1 MIRTKHT
8 ADGREIKTRDFALD
22 VKAVAEDGTF
32 TGYASVY
39 DVIDSYKE
47 IVARGAFKR
56 TLGIWDSRGK
66 LPPVLWQH
74 RAGEPLGPYLE
85 MREDNHGL
93 FVKGQL
99 LVDDIAR
106 AREARALMKA
116 KAIGGLSIGFSVMV
130 DSFDKS
136 TGITTLQDIDLWEV
150 SVVTFPANEKA
161 QVESVKQILD
171 AGRMPT
177 LREFETLLRDEG
189 LSNTQAK
196 NIAQRIGYAC
206 LHRDDAGKKLEA
218 SALLAE
224 VFGKRAP
231 SILDEV
237 LHT

>member
-1 MIRTKHT
+1 MKTKHT
-8 ADGREIKTRDFALD
+8 ADGREIKTREFALD
-22 VKAVAEDGTF
+22 VKAVEDDGTF

-56 TLGIWDSRGK
+56 TLGIWESRGK
-66 LPPVLWQH
+66 LPPILWQH
-74 RAGEPLGPYLE
+74 RSGEPLGPYLE

-99 LVDDIAR
+99 LVDDVQK

-161 QVESVKQILD
+161 QVESIKNILD
-171 AGRMPT
+171 AGRMPSV
-177 LREFETLLRDEG
+177 REFETLLRDVG
-189 LSNTQAK
+189 LSSAQAK
-196 NIAQRIGYAC
+196 SVVSRLDYAR
-206 LHRDDAGKKLEA
+206 LHRDDATKLEA
-218 SALLAE
+218 SAILRDVFAKQTPQSILEE
-224 VFGKRAP
+224 VFQ
-231 SILDEV
+231 
-237 LHT
+237 